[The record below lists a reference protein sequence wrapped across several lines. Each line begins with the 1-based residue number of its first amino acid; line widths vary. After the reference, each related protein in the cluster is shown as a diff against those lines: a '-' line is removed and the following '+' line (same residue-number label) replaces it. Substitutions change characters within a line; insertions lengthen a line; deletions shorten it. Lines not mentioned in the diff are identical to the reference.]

1 MFRQNPRDLCN
12 LHLGLLQLH
21 HQPLRMVTLNLH
33 GHQVLQPTQQQV
45 NARLFALGQCRH
57 VHHRLHL
64 QLQLINLQGPLLQQL
79 LQLLYLALRCQKL
92 WILAQLVRLIQ
103 LNRGLRVKRWQLLLE
118 SFEDVAL

>member
-1 MFRQNPRDLCN
+1 
-12 LHLGLLQLH
+12 
-21 HQPLRMVTLNLH
+21 MVTLNLH

-45 NARLFALGQCRH
+45 NARLLALGQCRH

-79 LQLLYLALRCQKL
+79 LQLLYLALCCQKL

-103 LNRGLRVKRWQLLLE
+103 LNRGFRVKRWQLLLE
-118 SFEDVAL
+118 SLEDVALQLSVPCLLKHVGLLTVLVQRF